1 MEEQFKTLTVLS
13 HYLEV
18 YVVSVVLWFSTYAWL
33 TKLLLPFAD
42 WKVQSILGWSIQES
56 SHSWSC
62 PRYSIYGIVMDDVLL
77 LVLSPSYFLSIVYLC
92 YVVCNALTRE
102 LFAGFEQAIQAYAIH
117 VLSLTYQR
125 VPRSVLAEV
134 SASILYI
141 NHILFGNTFTLGAL
155 KISSAAL
162 YIVCKTYI

>member
-1 MEEQFKTLTVLS
+1 MEEQFKTLIVLS

-18 YVVSVVLWFSTYAWL
+18 YVVSVVLGFSTYAWL
-33 TKLLLPFAD
+33 TKQLLPFAD
-42 WKVQSILGWSIQES
+42 RKVQSILGWSIQES

-77 LVLSPSYFLSIVYLC
+77 LVLSPSYFLSIVCLC
-92 YVVCNALTRE
+92 HVICNARE
-102 LFAGFEQAIQAYAIH
+102 LIAGFEQAIQAYAIH

-134 SASILYI
+134 SSSILYI
-141 NHILFGNTFTLGAL
+141 FHILFRNTFTVGGL
-155 KISSAAL
+155 KISYTAL